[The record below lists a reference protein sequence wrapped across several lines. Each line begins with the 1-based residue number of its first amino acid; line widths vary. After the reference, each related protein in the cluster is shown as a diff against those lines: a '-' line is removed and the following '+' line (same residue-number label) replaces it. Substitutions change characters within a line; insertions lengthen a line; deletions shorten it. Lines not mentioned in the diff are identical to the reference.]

1 MAGSQEDP
9 GQMEKRSPRKGLRAA
24 LALALAFAWT
34 SPTRAQEPPP
44 RSRANSIFLEMGSGW
59 SSSLNYERMFT
70 PRISARVGTGTAFDY
85 VLERTSI
92 EFIGMADFAF
102 FTGRHQLIAGVGGI
116 VLLNGDSC
124 PVVHAPGYCSNEP
137 ERIFDAEI
145 GYRYR
150 SRSGF
155 LLRATFGRS
164 PNPSNHYTDRKREHL
179 VLPAL
184 SLGWSF

>member
-1 MAGSQEDP
+1 MK
-9 GQMEKRSPRKGLRAA
+9 KRLPQKALRGC
-24 LALALAFAWT
+24 LALALGSAWT
-34 SPTRAQEPPP
+34 SAAWAQEPPA
-44 RSRANSIFLEMGSGW
+44 RTRANSIFFEMGSGW

-70 PRISARVGTGTAFDY
+70 PRISARMGAGTAFDY

-92 EFIGMADFAF
+92 EFIGMVDFAF
-102 FTGRHQLIAGVGGI
+102 FTGRHQVIAGVGGI

-155 LLRATFGRS
+155 LLRATVGRS